1 MIWPLKRARSSRV
14 EREAY
19 AWLMK
24 MLEDPGKHSA
34 GLERWLARNPEHRA
48 VYHRAA
54 DAVGRASDT
63 AAARPYILAS
73 AHARRASRVTWGLPA
88 AVVSVAIAIAAI
100 LLVNA
105 RMWPGPAAPAQKA
118 PVVAQHF
125 ENSGGERTIRL
136 SDGSDITLFGMA
148 KLTVDLQPSRRSI
161 ALLNGRVRF
170 TVAHDPGR
178 PFVVQAGGGSV
189 TAIGTVF
196 EVTVGRKVDVRLIE
210 GKIRVA
216 YAVVGDKRARETVS
230 LEQGQSVSFTA
241 EDKAAPPPTPAAR
254 ADPARGPRF
263 QSFDDRPVGEVIAAT
278 NRGSD
283 TQILL
288 SDPAVGARKIFAEID
303 ISDPVAVAQKLA
315 KILDLS
321 IARPSAS
328 VIRLEPRGDD
338 APR

>member
-1 MIWPLKRARSSRV
+1 
-14 EREAY
+14 
-19 AWLMK
+19 
-24 MLEDPGKHSA
+24 
-34 GLERWLARNPEHRA
+34 
-48 VYHRAA
+48 
-54 DAVGRASDT
+54 
-63 AAARPYILAS
+63 
-73 AHARRASRVTWGLPA
+73 
-88 AVVSVAIAIAAI
+88 
-100 LLVNA
+100 
-105 RMWPGPAAPAQKA
+105 
-118 PVVAQHF
+118 
-125 ENSGGERTIRL
+125 
-136 SDGSDITLFGMA
+136 
-148 KLTVDLQPSRRSI
+148 
-161 ALLNGRVRF
+161 
-170 TVAHDPGR
+170 
-178 PFVVQAGGGSV
+178 VVQAGGGSV